1 MIFSQGA
8 HSRGRHARRGPGRG
22 LRAGTGRHS
31 LPASAGHRD
40 LASPP
45 SVPLV
50 PVAATIQLPAAG
62 PYDLAQAPAG
72 VTRWDLGS
80 LKIPALPGVQLRIQA
95 GQDGTV
101 RRAILLEGR
110 SALHLV
116 AFAAPRTDP
125 IWHEIR
131 EELRASLVAQQAE
144 VQDAVGELGPE
155 LRARVPVTG
164 GYKLLRLAG
173 VDGPRWLV
181 RADFHGPAALDA
193 DAAGQL
199 NACLRGLVVDRGSEP
214 RPVREPLPLRLSEAM
229 AAQIQGQA
237 GEPPRARP
245 SPGRT

>member
-8 HSRGRHARRGPGRG
+8 HSRGRHARRGPARG
-22 LRAGTGRHS
+22 PRAGTGRHS
-31 LPASAGHRD
+31 LPASATGHRD
-40 LASPP
+40 PAPPP
-45 SVPLV
+45 SVPAEATVQV
-50 PVAATIQLPAAG
+50 PASG

-72 VTRWDLGS
+72 VARWDLGS
-80 LKIPALPGVQLRIQA
+80 LKIPALSGVQLRIQA
-95 GQDGTV
+95 GHDGTV
-101 RRAILLEGR
+101 RRVILLEGR

-131 EELRASLVAQQAE
+131 EELRASLASQQAE
-144 VQDAVGELGPE
+144 VEDAVGEFGPE
-155 LRARVPVTG
+155 LRARLPVAG
-164 GYKLLRLAG
+164 GYKLFRLAG

-193 DAAGQL
+193 DVAGQL

-214 RPVREPLPLRLSEAM
+214 RPVREPLPLRLSEAT
-229 AAQIQGQA
+229 AAQIQEQV

-245 SPGRT
+245 SPGRP